1 MIGHTDVIT
10 TINDVY
16 GIVVVTVIITIVVK
30 VGVGAGVGVGRSC
43 NRESDA
49 NIMNIKDMKVNV
61 STTIKLLVL
70 LLSQLT

>member
-1 MIGHTDVIT
+1 MIGYTDVIT

-30 VGVGAGVGVGRSC
+30 VGVGVGRSC

-61 STTIKLLVL
+61 STTIKLKMQLLEL